1 MLLKYCKNILNV
13 AIFFFNSSPR
23 FWQPQF
29 LFLFLFCS
37 HFRLLGYHNSY
48 FLSQFPTISATWL
61 PQLVNHL
68 GTPLACTRAL
78 HRQELGR
85 TWISVISLPK
95 FIFFSLPTTSLIF
108 LLSHTSLTILATML
122 PKFNLFPHFAK

>member
-1 MLLKYCKNILNV
+1 MICYKNIVDIALYFFLIPPQDFGNHNS
-13 AIFFFNSSPR
+13 FFFFFS
-23 FWQPQF
+23 
-29 LFLFLFCS
+29 S
-37 HFRLLGYHNSY
+37 HFRQLGYHNSY